1 MKIIIS
7 PAKKMWVDTDGFQ
20 VTGIPEFINEA
31 SILME
36 KIQSLSYSE
45 AKALWQCNDKIA
57 ELNYDRYKNMDLRR
71 GLTAAIIAF
80 EGLQYQHIGTNN
92 LTEEALA
99 YLSEHLRI
107 LSGFYGI
114 LRPFDGVSP
123 YRLEMQAKLS
133 LNGCKDLYEF
143 WGDSLY
149 KKLVEEDR
157 FVTIEFGELVN
168 GKVKQKGNLAKMA
181 RGEMVKFMAKNQISD
196 LKDIKDFREL
206 GFVYSKNL
214 SNKGKYVFLKE
225 F

>member
-206 GFVYSKNL
+206 GFV
-214 SNKGKYVFLKE
+214 
-225 F
+225 